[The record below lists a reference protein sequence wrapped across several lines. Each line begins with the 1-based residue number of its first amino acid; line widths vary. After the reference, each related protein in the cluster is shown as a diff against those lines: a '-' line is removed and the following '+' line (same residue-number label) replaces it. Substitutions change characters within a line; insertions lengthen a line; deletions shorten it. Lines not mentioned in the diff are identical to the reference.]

1 MLPARRAIEIRDL
14 CCCVFC
20 AMNPFS
26 LRGSYS
32 RLSFRIRFFAYFG
45 PFLLTRRTSRGEELA
60 DRRSVNCTPVH
71 AVRHNCFR
79 LWSLKSPCP
88 RIGAERNRSD
98 AISFRIEALASAIAF
113 TIRPMERTSR
123 RFSNANV
130 GIAGAPKDPAPCS
143 K

>member
-45 PFLLTRRTSRGEELA
+45 PFLLTRRTLRGEELA
-60 DRRSVNCTPVH
+60 ERRSVNCTPVH
-71 AVRHNCFR
+71 AVGHNCFR

-98 AISFRIEALASAIAF
+98 AISFRIEGLAF
-113 TIRPMERTSR
+113 CDRL
-123 RFSNANV
+123 
-130 GIAGAPKDPAPCS
+130 
-143 K
+143 